1 MAAHLDGPP
10 GAGAIQLLSFVTPAW
25 LLGLAL
31 LPLIRWLHRG
41 GRHRRAVPVSHLGL
55 WRGSQASPPAAGERR
70 PPDPAWRRRALLAA
84 LLFVALAE
92 PQWPVLRTRLTL
104 WVDDSLSMLTRE
116 EAQGTRLALALAQV
130 ALQLAAMADA
140 EVEVRAL
147 SDPWRSLGAL
157 TAATTST
164 LIAGAGR
171 QAASA
176 PPAALLRA
184 DRLHWLVSDGAHPAV
199 LQWPGDRRP
208 DRIFQVADVTRN
220 VGLERL
226 SARRSAS
233 DPDRLDLLL
242 KLSNGGSVVE
252 TRELVFF
259 TDKGEIARSTQ
270 RLEPGASVMVKASI
284 PMAARVRASLQPGD
298 ALAEDD
304 EIALDLAPLRRLA
317 VALDSKC
324 PKALLAAVSAHPA
337 LALAREGSATAQA
350 ALDCG
355 TSGAAGLA
363 TLRVVAQHAPT
374 RLQGPLQ
381 WSSAVAESQRVAL
394 DAQALQVAGRL
405 QASPTDTVLLAAGD
419 APLIVSR
426 PGSAKLIETAID
438 FEATAIARG
447 PEIPLL
453 VNLMFERLLG
463 QPLLDA
469 IALTDRGAGAAW
481 VVPSKHLDTQAGT
494 AVANDAQPRR
504 DLARPLLMLALL
516 VLLWEIFAL
525 GRQWRLLSGPGRAGL
540 T

>member
-1 MAAHLDGPP
+1 M
-10 GAGAIQLLSFVTPAW
+10 LSFVTPW
-25 LLGLAL
+25 CLLGLPL

-41 GRHRRAVPVSHLGL
+41 GRHRRAVPVSHVGL

-92 PQWPVLRTRLTL
+92 PQWPEQRTRLTL

-116 EAQGTRLALALAQV
+116 EGQGTRLALALAQV

-184 DRLHWLVSDGAHPAV
+184 DRLHWLVSDGAHPAL

-208 DRIFQVADVTRN
+208 DRVFQIANVTRN

-233 DPDRLDLLL
+233 DPERLDLLL
-242 KLSNGGSVVE
+242 KLSNGGNVAE
-252 TRELVFF
+252 TRELAFV
-259 TDKGEIARSTQ
+259 TDEGEIARSTQ
-270 RLEPGASVMVKASI
+270 RLEPGASVLVKASM
-284 PMAARVRASLQPGD
+284 PAAARVRATLQPGD
-298 ALAEDD
+298 SLAEDD
-304 EIALDLAPLRRLA
+304 EIALDLAPLGRIP
-317 VALDSKC
+317 VASDPKC
-324 PKALLAAVSAHPA
+324 PKALLAAVQAHPA
-337 LALAREGSATAQA
+337 LALAAESSASVKA

-355 TSGAAGLA
+355 MQGAAAGRA
-363 TLRVVAQHAPT
+363 TLRVVAQRAPT

-381 WSSAVAESQRVAL
+381 WSSTVAESQRVRL
-394 DAQALQVAGRL
+394 DAEALQLAARL
-405 QASPTDTVLLAAGD
+405 QAGPDDSVLLAAGD
-419 APLIVSR
+419 EPLIVSR
-426 PGSAKLIETAID
+426 AGPGRLIEAAID

-463 QPLLDA
+463 QPLLDQ
-469 IALTDRGAGAAW
+469 IVLVDRGTGAAL
-481 VVPSKHLDTQAGT
+481 VVPSKRLDAQAGK

-516 VLLWEIFAL
+516 VLVWEIFAL
-525 GRQWRLLSGPGRAGL
+525 GRQWRLLSGPARAGSA
-540 T
+540 